1 MELTELQQLV
11 DLSIEDC
18 QQIINQ
24 NPKVILSEGDFEK
37 LLSECISK
45 RIGYV
50 KEKTT
55 PDSFAVYTQI
65 SHYNDDTD
73 KNDARVDILLMKPD
87 NIVRVLNKNKDFYFK
102 SNESIA
108 IELKYQHAKNEECVK
123 KVNEDID
130 KVKKY
135 YNDSYYYVIA
145 LLDENEDTEKYKND
159 ILKYYESKKK
169 EYEKNNN
176 YKDKFFCCILTKKE
190 FKFKEYEVLE

>member
-1 MELTELQQLV
+1 MELIELKQLV

-50 KEKTT
+50 KEKPT

-65 SHYNDDTD
+65 SHYKNISN

-87 NIVRVLNKNKDFYFK
+87 DIVYSFDEPNKRFLYK
-102 SNESIA
+102 SKESIA
-108 IELKYQHAKNEECVK
+108 IELKFLHDGDAVSKAT
-123 KVNEDID
+123 DDFI
-130 KVKKY
+130 KY
-135 YNDSYYYVIA
+135 EKYKGDSYYYAIS
-145 LLDENEDTEKYKND
+145 LLEKSDLDETTNNRKEKIELFFDNELKKYGTPDNT
-159 ILKYYESKKK
+159 
-169 EYEKNNN
+169 N
-176 YKDKFFCCILTKKE
+176 FFCHVLTKEKFDVPKE
-190 FKFKEYEVLE
+190 EG